1 MNRWDRPDVPHKGWT
16 YKGMEDLG
24 EDADSDD
31 IPYEQCEMCGK
42 ERIRYVHILS
52 HPEYGEIRVGCVC
65 ASNMLDDYVNPQLHE
80 RNLKNRT
87 NRRLNFM
94 KQEWRLKPSTGNYS
108 MKYKGEFITIMRS
121 KFGAGWGVIFQGKQ
135 VWQYNGRK
143 IMDLSTAKQ
152 VAFDLFDENHV
163 VQHGATPH
171 WEDGRWLFY

>member
-121 KFGAGWGVIFQGKQ
+121 K
-135 VWQYNGRK
+135 
-143 IMDLSTAKQ
+143 
-152 VAFDLFDENHV
+152 
-163 VQHGATPH
+163 
-171 WEDGRWLFY
+171 